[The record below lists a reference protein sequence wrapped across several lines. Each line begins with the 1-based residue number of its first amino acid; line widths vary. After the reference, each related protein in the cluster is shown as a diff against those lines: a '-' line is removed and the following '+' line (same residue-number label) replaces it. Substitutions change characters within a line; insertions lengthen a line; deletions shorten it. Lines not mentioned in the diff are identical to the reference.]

1 MRPRPR
7 RLRTALAVL
16 AACGA
21 LLAEAGTSTAQA
33 APAVSLRAGA
43 QGVIAPGVRYEEFSV
58 RASHGTVYGHL
69 LIADLTNR
77 HVSVDL
83 LTPGAVAAREPLSAM
98 ADARGAVAGVNG
110 DFFDISEVQHPG
122 VVATGAAVGPA
133 VEDGVPVKAA
143 VPDGQRFG
151 PPLPPGTST
160 RDVIAVGDNRVARL
174 ARLTFSGSVSTADG
188 TIPLRGFNQYA
199 LPVGGVGVYTSR
211 WGTVSRERAVCGTD
225 RLRAARC
232 SREAYEVTV
241 RGGRV
246 TAVSSRPG
254 AGAVPRDGFVLVG
267 RDGGARALRRLRPGS
282 RVRLSDGLS
291 GAAGLRFA
299 VGGFPVLRG
308 GSPLA
313 GLDAVVAATRSAAG
327 FGAGGRRLYL
337 LALDGDAERDAGLTI
352 AELASVMRQLGAES
366 AVDLDGGG
374 SSTLVARAPGSH
386 RVTVRN
392 HPSGGA
398 ERPVPEGVGLFSR

>member
-1 MRPRPR
+1 MNPRPR
-7 RLRTALAVL
+7 RVRTALAVL

-21 LLAEAGTSTAQA
+21 LLAEAGAGTAQA

-43 QGVIAPGVRYEEFSV
+43 QTAIAPGVRYQDFSV

-69 LIADLTNR
+69 LVADLSDR
-77 HVSVDL
+77 RVSVGL
-83 LTPGAVAAREPLSAM
+83 LTPGVVAAREPVSEM

-110 DFFDISEVQHPG
+110 DFFDISEAQHPG

-143 VPDGQRFG
+143 VPNGQRFG

-160 RDVIAVGDNRVARL
+160 RDVIAVGDDGTARL
-174 ARLTFSGSVSTADG
+174 AQLAFSGSVSTAG
-188 TIPLRGFNQYA
+188 ATIPLRGFNQYA
-199 LPVGGVGVYTSR
+199 LPVGGVGLYTSR
-211 WGTVSRERAVCGTD
+211 WGSVSRERAVCGTD
-225 RLRAARC
+225 RLRAAGC
-232 SREAYEVTV
+232 SRDTYEVTV

-246 TAVSSRPG
+246 AAVSGRPG
-254 AGAVPRDGFVLVG
+254 AGAVPRDGYVLVG
-267 RDGGARALRRLRPGS
+267 RDGGARALRRLRPGA
-282 RVRLSDGLS
+282 RVRLSDGMS

-308 GSPLA
+308 GSPLP
-313 GLDAVVAATRSAAG
+313 GLDRAVAATRTAAG
-327 FGAGGRRLYL
+327 FGSGGRRLYL

-352 AELASVMRQLGAES
+352 AELAALMRQFGAVS

-374 SSTLVARAPGSH
+374 SSTLVARAPGGH

-398 ERPVPEGVGLFSR
+398 ERPVPEGIGLFSR